1 MKYIY
6 NIAENKV
13 VCVSRFAG
21 KAVRGIAKCDASCD
35 TFDVESGKELSQAR
49 CDVKGAEKRVKRAN
63 QKVAEAFKAYEQA
76 KKYLDKMHEYSNDA
90 NAELN
95 SAVLR
100 LQDVES
106 KFE

>member
-21 KAVRGIAKCDASCD
+21 KAVRGIAKCDTSCD
-35 TFDVESGKELSQAR
+35 KFNVESGKELSQAR
-49 CDVKGAEKRVKRAN
+49 CDVKVAEKRVKRAN

>member
-13 VCVSRFAG
+13 VCVSHFAG
-21 KAVRGIAKCDASCD
+21 KAVRGIAKCDITCD
-35 TFDVESGKELSQAR
+35 TFDVERGKELSRAR
-49 CDVKGAEKRVKRAN
+49 CDVKVAAKRVKRAN
-63 QKVAEAFKAYEQA
+63 QKVEEASKAYEYA
-76 KKYLDKMHEYSNDA
+76 KKRLGKMLEYANDA

-95 SAVLR
+95 NAVLH

>member
-13 VCVSRFAG
+13 VCVSHFAG
-21 KAVRGIAKCDASCD
+21 RAVRGIAKCDTNCD

-49 CDVKGAEKRVKRAN
+49 CDVKVAEKRAKRAR
-63 QKVAEAFKAYEQA
+63 QKVAEAVEAYEQA
-76 KKYLDKMHEYSNDA
+76 KKYLDKMHRYSNDA
-90 NAELN
+90 EAELN
-95 SAVLR
+95 QAVLH

>member
-13 VCVSRFAG
+13 VCVSHFAG
-21 KAVRGIAKCDASCD
+21 KAVRGIAKCDPNCD

-49 CDVKGAEKRVKRAN
+49 CDVKVAEKRVKRAN
-63 QKVAEAFKAYEQA
+63 QKVEEAAKAYEQA
-76 KKYLDKMHEYSNDA
+76 KNHLGKMLEYANDA

-95 SAVLR
+95 HAVLH

>member
-13 VCVSRFAG
+13 VCVSHFAG
-21 KAVRGIAKCDASCD
+21 RAVRGIAKCDTNCD
-35 TFDVESGKELSQAR
+35 TFNVESGKELSRAR
-49 CDVKGAEKRVKRAN
+49 CDVKVAEKRVKRAK
-63 QKVAEAFKAYEQA
+63 QKLAEAVNMYEQA
-76 KKYLDKMHEYSNDA
+76 RKYLDKMHEYSNDA
-90 NAELN
+90 EAELN
-95 SAVLR
+95 HAVLH